1 MKNNFAGEIII
12 ALILIALLSLFLD
25 PFNLLMPHEMHTVMV
40 PLLVILFI
48 VFAGFLW
55 KENPGDEREQ
65 LHKFI
70 ASRFAYF
77 AVIATLIVAV
87 VIQHSQEKIDP
98 WIIIALCIALLAK
111 IIGLLY
117 SHFKH

>member
-1 MKNNFAGEIII
+1 MKNKFIGEIII
-12 ALILIALLSLFLD
+12 AVILIALLGLFMN
-25 PFNLLMPHEMHTVMV
+25 PMNLLMPQPMHMVMV
-40 PLLVILFI
+40 PLLVILFV

-55 KENPGDEREQ
+55 KETRGDEREQ

-77 AVIATLIVAV
+77 AAITVLIIAVILQNAQNA
-87 VIQHSQEKIDP
+87 IDP

-111 IIGLLY
+111 IVGLIY
-117 SHFKH
+117 GHIKH